1 MTLFSGDIPI
11 RQVEVEF
18 PIVDDEI
25 VEPQQSLVGYIEIAN
40 AVDIDTITLGR
51 TATRL
56 IINDNDGKTYHSYKK
71 LLQPLL
77 I

>member
-25 VEPQQSLVGYIEIAN
+25 VEPQQSLVGYMEIAN

-51 TATRL
+51 TATML
-56 IINDNDGKTYHSYKK
+56 IINDDDGTTNHSYKK
-71 LLQPLL
+71 MLQLLL

>member
-1 MTLFSGDIPI
+1 MLTRRVDVQI
-11 RQVEVEF
+11 

-51 TATRL
+51 NATRL
-56 IINDNDGKTYHSYKK
+56 IINDNDGMTVMSTSKK
-71 LLQPLL
+71 
-77 I
+77 